1 MLSWIVTSCALILAV
16 MLLRRIFRGK
26 ASARAIYAL
35 WLFVAL
41 RLLIPGSVAVDSPV
55 PTAEQVISRAPVV
68 QLSGALSEAEHV
80 EYTGSGTVEAQF
92 TPDSSPVTVAENVT
106 QREFDLAG
114 LLVRIEKLL
123 PAIYIAGA
131 AAVALVFTAS
141 WVKFSRQVRRGRRE
155 LDVVGTPVSVYVSDG
170 VDTPCLFGFIRPAVY
185 MPSSVAADN
194 TLLRHALTHELTHY
208 RQHDHIWCVVRCA
221 CLALHWYDPLV
232 WYAARLS
239 KRDCELACDE
249 ATVSRLGEAERANY
263 GRSLIDLTTSSA
275 RGAAVAT
282 SMCAGAGELKDRIKM
297 LTRRKHSVIALVLA
311 ALLTV
316 TATAC
321 SFVGGND
328 GEGKPGSVSLDS
340 GIGSMNIYDFTA
352 PEDTGSVVLTAWYF
366 DGSEWVQHKS
376 WSTPCSASEGRIGVE
391 IYDGVLSLTTQIAG
405 ASQTNPDDYSLS
417 DVTGEIG
424 TTWVGTSFLTQ
435 TTEVWLETPLP
446 LAMSSGSRD
455 GEKYTYAREM
465 EFFDHPELID
475 DPNKVYVCITV
486 TFADDLGQL
495 TLSAQD
501 TPNECTFDFKVPSD
515 MQRICVDYYR
525 YNGNI
530 WELRDSQDFACTT
543 DYGTLRLGWEDKLT
557 REVIDSNDESYS
569 VNSRSLD
576 DIAMT
581 DGLKWSAAV
590 NELDGEKIAGLE
602 EVPLIVFCGS
612 SPDSDSGT
620 ADIGY
625 FEDPNSI
632 KDKDCAYVAVTVM
645 FVYGYSTDPGPIM
658 TQDPQAAVPES
669 IVPWSQASEI
679 VGFRS
684 SYAEGESDEQAANAW
699 VQSYADNLVYGLPST
714 DGASCTSVEVQS
726 CKLSA
731 ASLTEPKHLVV
742 LMNLHCTPRDANAFG
757 IVFGNAAYAEPRPEN
772 SDEPCDAF
780 LGTAVVLRVEN
791 GTTECISAATDMPDM
806 WGFQSFEEYDDP
818 DYIANFADA
827 GMSAERIVSLVNYG
841 KLNEASSK
849 SKHALHKALSE
860 VSIAPD
866 GADDQLIRDMYAM
879 LAVRYADG
887 AYSVWLGNIYRE
899 QREHDPEAFSA
910 ALAAFDPETQEHITY
925 LADTPL

>member
-41 RLLIPGSVAVDSPV
+41 RLLIPGSVAVDAPV
-55 PTAEQVISRAPVV
+55 PSVESAISRAPVV
-68 QLSGALSEAEHV
+68 QISGAMSEAEHV
-80 EYTGSGTVEAQF
+80 EYTGSGTVEAKF
-92 TPDSSPVTVAENVT
+92 TPDAAPVTVAENVT
-106 QREFDLAG
+106 QREFDMAG
-114 LLVRIEKLL
+114 LLVKVEKLL
-123 PAIYIAGA
+123 PAIYLSGA
-131 AAVALVFTAS
+131 AAVALVFAAS
-141 WVKFSRQVRRGRRE
+141 WARFSRQVRRGRRE
-155 LDVVGTPVSVYVSDG
+155 LAVVGTPVRVYVSDG

-185 MPSSVAADN
+185 IPSAVAADA

-208 RQHDHIWCVVRCA
+208 RQRDHIWCVVRCA

-232 WYAARLS
+232 WYAAHLS

-282 SMCAGAGELKDRIKM
+282 SMCAGPRELKDRIKM

-311 ALLTV
+311 ALLTI

-321 SFVGGND
+321 SFVGGGD

-340 GIGSMNIYDFTA
+340 GIGGMNIYDFTA

-391 IYDGVLSLTTQIAG
+391 MGDGVFSLTTQIAG
-405 ASQTNPDDYSLS
+405 ASQTDPDDYSLS
-417 DVTGEIG
+417 DVTGEVG

-435 TTEVWLETPLP
+435 TTEIKLETPLP
-446 LAMSSGSRD
+446 LAMGSGSKD
-455 GEKYTYAREM
+455 GEKYTYAGEM
-465 EFFDHPELID
+465 EFFDHPEMID

-501 TPNECTFDFKVPSD
+501 TPYECAFDFKVPSD
-515 MQRICVDYYR
+515 MQRICVDYYH
-525 YNGNI
+525 YNGMVWDLI
-530 WELRDSQDFACTT
+530 DSQDFACTT
-543 DYGTLRLGWEDKLT
+543 DYGTLRLGWEDKVT

-581 DGLKWSAAV
+581 DGLVWSAAV

-602 EVPLIVFCGS
+602 EVPLVVFCGS

-620 ADIGY
+620 ADIAY

-632 KDKDCAYVAVTVM
+632 KDKDCEYVAVTVM
-645 FVYGYSTDPGPIM
+645 FVYGDTIDAEPIM
-658 TQDPQAAVPES
+658 TRDPQAAVTES
-669 IVPWSQASEI
+669 IVPKSQSSDM
-679 VGFRS
+679 VGFVTEYDALQTGGEALS
-684 SYAEGESDEQAANAW
+684 AWVHEYAE
-699 VQSYADNLVYGLPST
+699 NLVLGLDET
-714 DGASCTSVEVQS
+714 DPASCSSASLEYYSVLGTSMIDGSIAARVILKVHPRDEEAFMNEFVNTGIIIDPLPLDTS
-726 CKLSA
+726 YSIDRYVILEAKAPLWECVYAETSEPNLWGYLSTLSA
-731 ASLTEPKHLVV
+731 EDYEK
-742 LMNLHCTPRDANAFG
+742 
-757 IVFGNAAYAEPRPEN
+757 
-772 SDEPCDAF
+772 
-780 LGTAVVLRVEN
+780 
-791 GTTECISAATDMPDM
+791 
-806 WGFQSFEEYDDP
+806 
-818 DYIANFADA
+818 YIAGLSATNDA
-827 GMSAERIVSLVNYG
+827 KAIVSRACYDEL
-841 KLNEASSK
+841 LDMSDASWMK
-849 SKHALHKALSE
+849 FLDALDSVAIDDE
-860 VSIAPD
+860 
-866 GADDQLIRDMYAM
+866 GANDQYIRDLYAM
-879 LAVRYADG
+879 RAAMNSDG
-887 AYSVWLGNIYRE
+887 AYSEWIGEILAR
-899 QREHDPEAFSA
+899 QRESDEASFTLALESFSTSER
-910 ALAAFDPETQEHITY
+910 ETILMLSQI
-925 LADTPL
+925 